1 MVTWRNACVRSRSK
15 ALRPKSGLRIICRVR
30 ARDCGEHS
38 QASAN
43 VSLTMEEGASMLRT
57 QRSRLAIWSALA
69 ALSLLFADVGAAKA
83 GAAHTVTTPPVP
95 GTSSATAT
103 PSCKLIV
110 NFQRSNFSKPA
121 KINNKWLPLAPGTKF
136 VLDGKAN
143 WGSGLRRHRV
153 VFIITDLTKVINGVR
168 AVVIWERDF
177 NAGQLVESEL
187 AFHAQDNKRN
197 VWLFGEYPETYQHGK
212 FTGAPDTWIAGTTR
226 SKAGIIML
234 AKPRVGTP
242 SYLQGLAPAI
252 GFVDCAKVIKTGQKV
267 CTPRKCYRN
276 ALVTD
281 EWNPLV
287 PEDGHQQK
295 YYVRGI
301 GNVRA
306 GFVGGPEH
314 EVLTLTKKARLCAKA
329 VAEVREEALKLD
341 RRAYRVS
348 KNLYRHTR
356 PAEHTLRAREC
367 R

>member
-1 MVTWRNACVRSRSK
+1 M
-15 ALRPKSGLRIICRVR
+15 LRI
-30 ARDCGEHS
+30 
-38 QASAN
+38 
-43 VSLTMEEGASMLRT
+43 
-57 QRSRLAIWSALA
+57 QRSRLAVWSALA
-69 ALSLLFADVGAAKA
+69 ALSLLFAGVSAVKA
-83 GAAHTVTTPPVP
+83 GAARAATTSPVS

-103 PSCKLIV
+103 PSCRLIV
-110 NFQRSNFSKPA
+110 NFHQRNFSKSA
-121 KINNKWLPLAPGTKF
+121 KINNRWLPLVPGTQF
-136 VLDGKAN
+136 ILDGKAN
-143 WGSGLRRHRV
+143 WGNGLRAHRV

-168 AVVIWERDF
+168 TVVIWERDF

-187 AFHAQDNKRN
+187 AFHAQDNKKN
-197 VWLFGEYPETYQHGK
+197 VWLFGEYPESYENGK
-212 FTGAPDTWIAGTTR
+212 FTGAPDTWIAGTAK
-226 SKAGIIML
+226 SKAGIIMQT
-234 AKPRVGTP
+234 KPRVGTP

-267 CTPRKCYRN
+267 CTPHRCYRN
-276 ALVTD
+276 VLVTD

-314 EVLTLTKKARLCAKA
+314 EILTLTKTVRLCAKA

-348 KNLYRHTR
+348 KDLYRHTR
-356 PAEHTLRAREC
+356 PAQHTLRARTC

>member
-1 MVTWRNACVRSRSK
+1 M
-15 ALRPKSGLRIICRVR
+15 LRI
-30 ARDCGEHS
+30 
-38 QASAN
+38 
-43 VSLTMEEGASMLRT
+43 
-57 QRSRLAIWSALA
+57 QRSRLAIGSALA
-69 ALSLLFADVGAAKA
+69 ALSMLFAGTGAVKA
-83 GAAHTVTTPPVP
+83 GAAQAVTISPVP
-95 GTSSATAT
+95 GTSRATAV

-110 NFQRSNFSKPA
+110 NFQRHNFPKSV
-121 KINNKWLPLAPGTKF
+121 KIKNKWLPLVPGTQF
-136 VLDGKAN
+136 ILDGKAN
-143 WGSGLRRHRV
+143 WGSGLRPHRV
-153 VFIITDLTKVINGVR
+153 IFIITDLTKIINGVR
-168 AVVIWERDF
+168 TVLIWERDF

-187 AFHAQDNKRN
+187 AFHAQDNKKN
-197 VWLFGEYPETYQHGK
+197 VWLFGEYPESYENGK
-212 FTGAPDTWIAGTTR
+212 FTGAPDTWIAGTAK
-226 SKAGIIML
+226 SKAGIIMR

-267 CTPRKCYRN
+267 CTPHRCYRN

-314 EVLTLTKKARLCAKA
+314 EVLTLTKTTRLCPKA

-348 KNLYRHTR
+348 KDLYRHTR
-356 PAEHTLRAREC
+356 PAQHTLRARTC

>member
-1 MVTWRNACVRSRSK
+1 
-15 ALRPKSGLRIICRVR
+15 
-30 ARDCGEHS
+30 
-38 QASAN
+38 
-43 VSLTMEEGASMLRT
+43 MLRT

-69 ALSLLFADVGAAKA
+69 ALSLLFADVGATKA
-83 GAAHTVTTPPVP
+83 EAAHTVTTSPVS

-110 NFQRSNFSKPA
+110 NFQRRNFSKPA

-168 AVVIWERDF
+168 TVVIWERDF

-187 AFHAQDNKRN
+187 AFHAQDNNRN
-197 VWLFGEYPETYQHGK
+197 VWLFGEYPETYEHGK
-212 FTGAPDTWIAGTTR
+212 FTGAPDTWIAGTAR
-226 SKAGIIML
+226 SKAGTIML

-252 GFVDCAKVIKTGQKV
+252 GFVDCAKVIKTSQKV
-267 CTPRKCYRN
+267 CIPHKCYRN

-314 EVLTLTKKARLCAKA
+314 EVLTLTKKVRLCAEA
-329 VAEVREEALKLD
+329 VEEVREEALKLD

-348 KNLYRHTR
+348 KDLYRHTR
-356 PAEHTLRAREC
+356 PAEHTLRARAC
-367 R
+367 Q